1 MNHHRDETNLDTFLP
16 IGESFLH
23 IVGAMCPVV
32 LGKIVWRELEADPRQ
47 TEPRT
52 WEGIR
57 DV

>member
-1 MNHHRDETNLDTFLP
+1 MFEENELNTFAP
-16 IGESFLH
+16 IGENFLH

-32 LGKIVWRELEADPRQ
+32 LERIVWRELEADPRQ